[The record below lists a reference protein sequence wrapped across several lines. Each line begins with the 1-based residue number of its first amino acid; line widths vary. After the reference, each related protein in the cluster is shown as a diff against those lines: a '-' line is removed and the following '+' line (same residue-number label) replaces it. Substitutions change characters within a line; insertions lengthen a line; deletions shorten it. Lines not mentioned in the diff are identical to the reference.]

1 MENTGNR
8 YSGFEFGGLDTTI
21 VLFFLT
27 LEYGRAVEM
36 LSLEGVV
43 MGITIL
49 MVLVLPYF
57 LPSLVDRPALGSW
70 LIGRG
75 AVAMIGMLL
84 GVGLSRWAGNLLPEG
99 VAFLP
104 MTFLILASMI
114 SCFVQF
120 YSVMKLRLAK

>member
-1 MENTGNR
+1 MENTENR
-8 YSGFEFGGLDTTI
+8 YSGFELGGLDTTF

-27 LEYGRAVEM
+27 LEYGRAVD
-36 LSLEGVV
+36 LFSLEGFV

-49 MVLVLPYF
+49 MVLILPYF
-57 LPSLVDRPALGSW
+57 LPSLIDRPLFAGW
-70 LIGRG
+70 MIGRSVIAAAG
-75 AVAMIGMLL
+75 LLL
-84 GVGLSRWAGNLLPEG
+84 GIGLSRWTGTLLPEG